1 MEKPTYQAEE
11 LKKRSKQFA
20 IRVIRL
26 FQALPKSDVARNP
39 WAAVVA

>member
-1 MEKPTYQAEE
+1 MERTYQAEE

-26 FQALPKSDVARNP
+26 IQALPKTDVAR
-39 WAAVVA
+39 VIGK